1 VRFRV
6 LCATKYRDIG
16 FPGPASTS
24 PFPARPRGLPPA
36 AVRRRLAPT
45 VSSSRALPSPP
56 ELASPTRPA
65 TTPGTSLGV
74 SSLIA
79 TSAGG
84 VHVCG
89 RPRPARSVLGV
100 SHALDGFLHHRPR
113 GFISPHCR
121 VQGSLSRGFPRR
133 TAARAFARRCPLAVH
148 ACSLPPVAQRRQ
160 KPAPAFRA
168 FLRAEIR
175 CQGVRG

>member
-16 FPGPASTS
+16 FPGPASAS
-24 PFPARPRGLPPA
+24 PFPARPRGFPPA

-56 ELASPTRPA
+56 EHYEPNPPGYHTGHLPWGFRPHRDVNRWC
-65 TTPGTSLGV
+65 PLR
-74 SSLIA
+74 
-79 TSAGG
+79 
-84 VHVCG
+84 G
-89 RPRPARSVLGV
+89 RPRPTRSALGV

-113 GFISPHCR
+113 GFVSPHCR

-133 TAARAFARRCPLAVH
+133 TAARAFARRGPLVVRACP
-148 ACSLPPVAQRRQ
+148 LPPVARRLQ

-168 FLRAEIR
+168 FLRAEVR
-175 CQGVRG
+175 CDT